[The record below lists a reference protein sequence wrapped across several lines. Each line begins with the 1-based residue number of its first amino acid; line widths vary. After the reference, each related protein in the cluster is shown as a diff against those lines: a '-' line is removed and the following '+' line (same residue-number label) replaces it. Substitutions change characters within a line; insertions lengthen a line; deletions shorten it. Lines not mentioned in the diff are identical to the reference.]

1 MPQKPPVNSLW
12 ILSGCH
18 RLCLLSG
25 RGHPV
30 TVTEEGGLLN
40 PSPHRLLEDFRKI
53 EPLWCQEAKAYFIEL
68 TLNYRRT

>member
-1 MPQKPPVNSLW
+1 M
-12 ILSGCH
+12 
-18 RLCLLSG
+18 
-25 RGHPV
+25 

-53 EPLWCQEAKAYFIEL
+53 EPHWCQEAKAYFIEL